1 MSKDNATKVYEQTV
15 LDLRNLVLFG
25 TPFKEGDFKT
35 SPIVRPD
42 IWNNN
47 PRFSIVTNNPKEAEM
62 TGRWGGP
69 LSKER
74 FQIGLSPLVM
84 LMILDHIEKI
94 AKGELKVNRRV
105 LRTRGY
111 RDGKSKANGD
121 KPEVTSTIAYGRNE
135 KGQVYMQ
142 FKWWNRDACEVVFK
156 DDFWH
161 ELEDIGELEA
171 PDKRQKLADEITAK
185 WASLLA
191 DIYRRLVFHKFE
203 QNNFTPK
210 QKGPSTS
217 TPKSDT
223 PEVKTELPATD
234 NKFDEDVDW

>member
-1 MSKDNATKVYEQTV
+1 MSTPVKDKVYEQTV
-15 LDLRNLVLFG
+15 LDLRNLTLFG

-35 SPIVRPD
+35 APIIRPD

-47 PRFSIVTNNPKEAEM
+47 PRFSIISNNPAEAEIK
-62 TGRWGGP
+62 GRWGNS

-84 LMILDHIEKI
+84 LMVLDHIEKL
-94 AKGELKVNRRV
+94 AKGELKLNRRV

-111 RDGKSKANGD
+111 REGKSKLNGD

-135 KGQVYMQ
+135 KGQIFIQ
-142 FKWWNRDACEVVFK
+142 FKWWNRDACEVIFK

-161 ELEDIGELEA
+161 ELEDIGELENGK
-171 PDKRQKLADEITAK
+171 DKQKFADEITAK

-191 DIYRRLVFHKFE
+191 SIYRRYVFHKFE
-203 QNNFTPK
+203 QNNFVPK
-210 QKGPSTS
+210 QKGAPVTI
-217 TPKSDT
+217 PDK
-223 PEVKTELPATD
+223 PVEVSETKPVEFNNDHD
-234 NKFDEDVDW
+234 NDVSW